1 MSGTSNQSSFLKTTG
16 FSIGSMTMF
25 SASPRTRSVT
35 FVTLV
40 QKARL
45 TVTAVGD
52 RIWYDPYSTDDDPE
66 HYRASYAATAS
77 RAYCGAGPNG

>member
-1 MSGTSNQSSFLKTTG
+1 
-16 FSIGSMTMF
+16 MTMF